1 MESSRWGSLLVRAAA
16 RRLINPADGCPITRK
31 YALRELLV
39 LQELSREEAVDLGK
53 TMVTYHALGG
63 QLVSKSPD
71 QRVVTDLYE
80 KNRDAALLTYYK
92 LGALLHPWDESW
104 RKKATELQ
112 GSIRERNNKIGDTNI
127 SGETV
132 VKLIKQY
139 EAAKKQWKRKRN
151 GTS

>member
-1 MESSRWGSLLVRAAA
+1 M
-16 RRLINPADGCPITRK
+16 
-31 YALRELLV
+31 
-39 LQELSREEAVDLGK
+39 DLGK